1 MTQKKQ
7 TSKKKPILTKVKNTA
22 PIDAVDMCMKEEK
35 ELQVAEARISSLTM
49 AEDFRNSVLIVSLL
63 VNLFILTAWVT
74 LQVTT
79 QYDYS
84 VSAFIFGR

>member
-7 TSKKKPILTKVKNTA
+7 TSNKKATITKVKNTA
-22 PIDAVDMCMKEEK
+22 PRDAVDMCMKEER
-35 ELQVAEARISSLTM
+35 ELQVAEARISNLTM

-63 VNLFILTAWVT
+63 VNLFILTSWVT

-84 VSAFIFGR
+84 VAAFIFGR